1 MKVAAPRA
9 FVFSTGTEI
18 TEGLYADTNAQQL
31 SIILKNTGFQ
41 TIGHRA
47 ARDVESEIRS
57 ALAAVLS
64 LADLVVCT
72 GGIGP
77 TEDDLN
83 REIVAELIG
92 SKLRW
97 VHRAEVLLRQRFAR
111 RQRHLPE
118 ENLKQNYVPEGSI
131 PLLNFW
137 GTATGFFV
145 PPEEGRAGILVM
157 PGVPKEW
164 QEMMGRYYLCLVD
177 RYFPVRPRFHT
188 ETIHMVMVPESEIN
202 RRLKPYFTAY
212 EDVVLALLAK
222 RGHVRIR
229 ITAEAVTLEAAKM
242 RAEEIREE
250 IIPLLPSENILS
262 IGEESLEMESRI
274 ISDYRSAGKR
284 IALAESI
291 TGGGIAKRLT
301 DVPGASDVL
310 ELGLVTYTNEQKSK
324 ILGVPEEVFSM
335 HGAVSSECVEAMCR
349 GLLARTEA
357 DVVLAISGF
366 AGPAGGDEK
375 SPVGTVWIALGQ
387 KASGAIHS
395 EVFHN
400 PGNRQEVRSWAENQ
414 ALNLLRSALLMENS

>member
-1 MKVAAPRA
+1 MKIPAPRA

-18 TEGLYADTNAQQL
+18 TEGLYADTNAQQI
-31 SIILKNTGFQ
+31 SIILKNMGFQ

-47 ARDVESEIRS
+47 ARDVEQEIRS
-57 ALAAVLS
+57 ALGAVLP

-83 REIVAELIG
+83 REIVADLIG

-111 RQRHLPE
+111 RQRQLPE

-145 PPEEGRAGILVM
+145 PPAPGRAGILVM

-164 QEMMGRYYLCLVD
+164 QEMMGRYFPGLVQNH
-177 RYFPVRPRFHT
+177 YPVRPRFHT

-229 ITAEAVTLEAAKM
+229 ITAEAETEEAAKA
-242 RAEEIREE
+242 RAEEIRQE
-250 IIPLLPSENILS
+250 ILPLLPGENILS

-274 ISDYRSAGKR
+274 ISDYRAAGKR

-301 DVPGASDVL
+301 DVPGASEVL

-324 ILGVPEEVFSM
+324 ILGVPEEIFST
-335 HGAVSSECVEAMCR
+335 HGAVSSECVVAMCR
-349 GLLARTEA
+349 GLLERSEA

-366 AGPAGGDEK
+366 AGPTGGDEK
-375 SPVGTVWIALGQ
+375 SPVGTVWIGLGRRDS
-387 KASGAIHS
+387 APIRS

-400 PGNRQEVRSWAENQ
+400 PGNRQEVRAWAENQ
-414 ALNLLRSALLMENS
+414 ALNLLRTALLTENS